1 MRNADSPVNAA
12 STCIAGTE
20 YQRVATQT
28 VVHQVLLL
36 MQIDISFAR
45 MEVYECGAML
55 LALLAY
61 DFTWLWRELGVG
73 DERR

>member
-1 MRNADSPVNAA
+1 
-12 STCIAGTE
+12 
-20 YQRVATQT
+20 
-28 VVHQVLLL
+28 